1 MGKSR
6 RSYLPGEE
14 VVALAGLN
22 APCAPPPLTRIRQAD
37 PLGRQR
43 RQIRLQVKIGDL
55 DLAAVHHEDNV
66 VDGDG
71 GLGDVGGQ
79 DDLAGAGRRPLE
91 NGPLGGR
98 RHEAV
103 HRVYHHRTR

>member
-1 MGKSR
+1 M
-6 RSYLPGEE
+6 
-14 VVALAGLN
+14 
-22 APCAPPPLTRIRQAD
+22 RIRQAD
-37 PLGRQR
+37 PLGRER
-43 RQIRLQVKIGDL
+43 RQIRLQVEVGDL

-103 HRVYHHRTR
+103 HRVYHHRTREAKTNLKNKYDKTESTARYIF